1 MRPARLVMIVAGCLV
16 GILVLGVLALLLF
29 VDPNKYRGDIQQAV
43 QQHLGRQLTIQ
54 GKIEL
59 KILPFLAVALHDVQL
74 GNPPGFGTQPFA
86 TVRSASVGVK
96 LLPLLAKR
104 IEVSRIAID
113 GLSATLVSR
122 GETNNW
128 QDLTESKQPAP
139 PPQQAAPAS
148 SPNASVGQVKISD
161 ASLVMRDEVKK
172 STVRVVLQQLD
183 IGKLAT
189 DAAGSSVQNVDGKGT
204 YLSRTDAQAKGAAEQ
219 PLPFSVH
226 TAGLTLDA
234 RQQSLAPATLEMKFG
249 DLALVITASGQKLST
264 DRNIEGTLSVPK
276 VSLRKMMQ
284 ALGIVPPVTRDPHAL
299 EAFALKSN
307 YHLTRRA
314 LQLSGLNLALDDT
327 HLQGTAAVED
337 LESDALGFDLRVDS
351 INLDR
356 YRAPETKAPAAAKE
370 APKSTAAAPPTP
382 LPLETIR
389 KLNMQGT
396 LRIGNVIVQKLQFT
410 NVVLPLTAKDG
421 RLRLGPTAAGL
432 YGGQYNGDIV
442 LDAHAAQAQLSV
454 NEHLHGTDVGALAKA
469 AYDSTRISGH
479 ADVDVVA
486 SGTGNTDQALIHSL
500 NGKID
505 AVVKQGALNGID
517 IEYALQSA
525 GMLLKRQVP
534 APHAGPQRTVFN
546 TLIAHCTLANGMLKN
561 DDLRIETDFL
571 KVHGKGTL
579 DMSSEA
585 VNYQLAASTLSGAHA
600 GGNGLD
606 ALKGTEVPLT
616 VTGTLSNPSVRP
628 DVEALAKGQL
638 GNMAKQKAG
647 ELLQKKLGGLL
658 GH

>member
-1 MRPARLVMIVAGCLV
+1 MIVAGCLV
-16 GILVLGVLALLLF
+16 GVLVLGVLALLLF

-74 GNPPGFGTQPFA
+74 GNPPGFGPQPFA

-96 LLPLLAKR
+96 LLPLLGKR
-104 IEVSRIAID
+104 IEVRRIAID
-113 GLSATLVSR
+113 GLSATLISR
-122 GETNNW
+122 GDTNNW

-148 SPNASVGQVKISD
+148 SPNASVGEVKISD

-172 STVRVVLQQLD
+172 STVRVLLQNLD

-204 YLSRTDAQAKGAAEQ
+204 YLSQTDAQEKSGAEQ

-234 RQQSLAPATLEMKFG
+234 RQHSLAPATIEMKFG
-249 DLALVITASGQKLST
+249 DLALIITASGQKLST
-264 DRNIEGTLSVPK
+264 DRNIEGTISIPK

-284 ALGIVPPVTRDPHAL
+284 ALGIVPPVMRDAHAL

-327 HLQGTAAVED
+327 HLQGNAAVED
-337 LESDALGFDLRVDS
+337 LQSDALSFDLRVDS
-351 INLDR
+351 IDLDR
-356 YRAPETKAPAAAKE
+356 YRAPETKAPAAAKD
-370 APKSTAAAPPTP
+370 ASKSTAPAPPTP

-389 KLNMQGT
+389 KLNLQGT
-396 LRIGNVIVQKLQFT
+396 LRIGTAIVQKLQFT
-410 NVVLPLTAKDG
+410 NIVLPLTAKDG
-421 RLRLGPTAAGL
+421 RLRLGPTSAGL
-432 YGGQYNGDIV
+432 YGGQYNGDIM
-442 LDAHAAQAQLSV
+442 LDAHPAEAQLAV
-454 NEHLHGTDVGALAKA
+454 NEHLHGTDVGALVKA
-469 AYDSTRISGH
+469 AYDSTRLSGH
-479 ADVDVVA
+479 ADADVVA

-517 IEYALQSA
+517 FQYELQRA

-534 APHAGPQRTVFN
+534 AAHAGPERTVFN

-579 DMSSEA
+579 DMGSEA
-585 VNYQLAASTLSGAHA
+585 VNYQLAASTLSGAQGSA
-600 GGNGLD
+600 NGLE
-606 ALKGTEVPLT
+606 ALKGMEVPLT
-616 VTGTLSNPSVRP
+616 VTGTLSNPSIRP

>member
-1 MRPARLVMIVAGCLV
+1 MIVAGCLV

-96 LLPLLAKR
+96 LLPLLGKR
-104 IEVSRIAID
+104 IEVRRIAID
-113 GLSATLVSR
+113 GLSATLISR

-148 SPNASVGQVKISD
+148 SPNASIGEVKISD

-172 STVRVVLQQLD
+172 STVRVALQKLD

-204 YLSRTDAQAKGAAEQ
+204 YLSQTDAQGKNGAEQ

-234 RQQSLAPATLEMKFG
+234 RQQSLAPATIEMKFG
-249 DLALVITASGQKLST
+249 DLALIITASGQKLST
-264 DRNIEGTLSVPK
+264 DRNIEGTISIPK

-284 ALGIVPPVTRDPHAL
+284 ALAIVPPVTRDPHAL

-307 YHLTRRA
+307 YHLTRRT

-327 HLQGTAAVED
+327 HLQGNAAVED

-351 INLDR
+351 IDLDR
-356 YRAPETKAPAAAKE
+356 YRAPETQKPAAAKD
-370 APKSTAAAPPTP
+370 ASKSTAPPTP

-396 LRIGNVIVQKLQFT
+396 LRIGTAIVQKLQFT
-410 NVVLPLTAKDG
+410 NIVLPLAAKDG
-421 RLRLGPTAAGL
+421 RLRLGPTSAGL

-442 LDAHAAQAQLSV
+442 LDAHAAQAQLSL

-469 AYDSTRISGH
+469 AYDSTRLSGH
-479 ADVDVVA
+479 ADADVVA

-517 IEYALQSA
+517 IQYELQRA
-525 GMLLKRQVP
+525 GMLLNRQVP
-534 APHAGPQRTVFN
+534 PAHAGPERTVFN
-546 TLIAHCTLANGMLKN
+546 TLIAHCTLSNGMLKN

-579 DMSSEA
+579 DISSEA

-600 GGNGLD
+600 AGGGLD
-606 ALKGTEVPLT
+606 TLKGMEVPLT
-616 VTGTLSNPSVRP
+616 VTGTLANPSVRP

>member
-284 ALGIVPPVTRDPHAL
+284 ALGIVPPMTRDPHAL

-351 INLDR
+351 I
-356 YRAPETKAPAAAKE
+356 
-370 APKSTAAAPPTP
+370 
-382 LPLETIR
+382 
-389 KLNMQGT
+389 
-396 LRIGNVIVQKLQFT
+396 
-410 NVVLPLTAKDG
+410 
-421 RLRLGPTAAGL
+421 
-432 YGGQYNGDIV
+432 
-442 LDAHAAQAQLSV
+442 
-454 NEHLHGTDVGALAKA
+454 
-469 AYDSTRISGH
+469 
-479 ADVDVVA
+479 
-486 SGTGNTDQALIHSL
+486 
-500 NGKID
+500 
-505 AVVKQGALNGID
+505 
-517 IEYALQSA
+517 
-525 GMLLKRQVP
+525 
-534 APHAGPQRTVFN
+534 
-546 TLIAHCTLANGMLKN
+546 
-561 DDLRIETDFL
+561 
-571 KVHGKGTL
+571 
-579 DMSSEA
+579 
-585 VNYQLAASTLSGAHA
+585 
-600 GGNGLD
+600 
-606 ALKGTEVPLT
+606 
-616 VTGTLSNPSVRP
+616 
-628 DVEALAKGQL
+628 
-638 GNMAKQKAG
+638 
-647 ELLQKKLGGLL
+647 
-658 GH
+658 

>member
-1 MRPARLVMIVAGCLV
+1 
-16 GILVLGVLALLLF
+16 
-29 VDPNKYRGDIQQAV
+29 
-43 QQHLGRQLTIQ
+43 
-54 GKIEL
+54 
-59 KILPFLAVALHDVQL
+59 
-74 GNPPGFGTQPFA
+74 
-86 TVRSASVGVK
+86 
-96 LLPLLAKR
+96 
-104 IEVSRIAID
+104 
-113 GLSATLVSR
+113 
-122 GETNNW
+122 
-128 QDLTESKQPAP
+128 
-139 PPQQAAPAS
+139 
-148 SPNASVGQVKISD
+148 
-161 ASLVMRDEVKK
+161 
-172 STVRVVLQQLD
+172 
-183 IGKLAT
+183 
-189 DAAGSSVQNVDGKGT
+189 
-204 YLSRTDAQAKGAAEQ
+204 
-219 PLPFSVH
+219 
-226 TAGLTLDA
+226 
-234 RQQSLAPATLEMKFG
+234 
-249 DLALVITASGQKLST
+249 
-264 DRNIEGTLSVPK
+264 
-276 VSLRKMMQ
+276 
-284 ALGIVPPVTRDPHAL
+284 
-299 EAFALKSN
+299 N

-534 APHAGPQRTVFN
+534 APHAGPERTVFN

>member
-1 MRPARLVMIVAGCLV
+1 MIVAGCLV

-96 LLPLLAKR
+96 LLPLLGKR
-104 IEVSRIAID
+104 IEVRRIAID
-113 GLSATLVSR
+113 GLSATLISR

-148 SPNASVGQVKISD
+148 SPNASIGEVKISD

-172 STVRVVLQQLD
+172 STVRVVLQKLD
-183 IGKLAT
+183 IGKLAS

-204 YLSRTDAQAKGAAEQ
+204 YLSQTDAQGKNGAEQ

-234 RQQSLAPATLEMKFG
+234 RQQALAPATIEMKFG
-249 DLALVITASGQKLST
+249 DLALIITASGQKLST
-264 DRNIEGTLSVPK
+264 DRNIEGTLSIPK

-307 YHLTRRA
+307 YHLTRRT

-327 HLQGTAAVED
+327 HLQGNAAVED

-356 YRAPETKAPAAAKE
+356 YRAPEAEKPAAAKD
-370 APKSTAAAPPTP
+370 ASKSTAPPTP

-396 LRIGNVIVQKLQFT
+396 LRIGTAIVQKLQFT
-410 NVVLPLTAKDG
+410 NIVLPLAAKDG
-421 RLRLGPTAAGL
+421 RLRLGPTSAGL

-442 LDAHAAQAQLSV
+442 LDAHAAQAQLSL

-469 AYDSTRISGH
+469 AYDSTRLSGH
-479 ADVDVVA
+479 TDADVVA

-517 IEYALQSA
+517 IQYELQRA
-525 GMLLKRQVP
+525 GMLLNRQVP
-534 APHAGPQRTVFN
+534 PAHAGPERTVFSS
-546 TLIAHCTLANGMLKN
+546 LVAHCTLSNGMLKT

-579 DMSSEA
+579 DIGSEA

-600 GGNGLD
+600 AGSGLD
-606 ALKGTEVPLT
+606 ALKGMEVPLT